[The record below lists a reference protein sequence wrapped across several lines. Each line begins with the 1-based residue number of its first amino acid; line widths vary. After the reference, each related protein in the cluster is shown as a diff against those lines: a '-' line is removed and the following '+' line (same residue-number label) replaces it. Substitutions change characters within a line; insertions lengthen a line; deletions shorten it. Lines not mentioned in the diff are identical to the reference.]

1 MTKDHLIDLDV
12 QLLDE
17 RVDVFE
23 LQNRELH
30 EGLGDAVG
38 DNTLRRWHGSKYNR
52 K

>member
-1 MTKDHLIDLDV
+1 M
-12 QLLDE
+12 
-17 RVDVFE
+17 DVFE
-23 LQNRELH
+23 LPDVRVLGRFVLQNRELH